1 MAQCVVTVPLNWV
14 SFNPRKRA
22 FQNTVAYGTHSVQI
36 EISKRRT
43 LLLVHVSRKF
53 KQWIRFQA

>member
-1 MAQCVVTVPLNWV
+1 MAQCVVAMPLNWI
-14 SFNPRKRA
+14 SFNPRKLA
-22 FQNTVAYGTHSVQI
+22 FQNSAADGTHSVQI

-53 KQWIRFQA
+53 